1 MAGSGSLWL
10 ATTPAP
16 ATGLPL
22 RTAGLA
28 FPAAQSAAFPQLWP
42 YLVQLCPG
50 HMLLMVAKNGVCLA
64 LKDGLRS
71 PADTQRAIRAAPHC
85 LGPSCGK
92 TSPWSGAGRA
102 EGEGDAPHTHGSAT
116 AYVLAR
122 CVVKT

>member
-10 ATTPAP
+10 ATNPAP

-28 FPAAQSAAFPQLWP
+28 FPAAQPAAFPQLWP

-50 HMLLMVAKNGVCLA
+50 HMLLMVTKNGVCLT

-71 PADTQRAIRAAPHC
+71 PADTQRVIRAAPLC
-85 LGPSCGK
+85 LGPSCGEAHLPLVWGWQ
-92 TSPWSGAGRA
+92 S
-102 EGEGDAPHTHGSAT
+102 
-116 AYVLAR
+116 
-122 CVVKT
+122 